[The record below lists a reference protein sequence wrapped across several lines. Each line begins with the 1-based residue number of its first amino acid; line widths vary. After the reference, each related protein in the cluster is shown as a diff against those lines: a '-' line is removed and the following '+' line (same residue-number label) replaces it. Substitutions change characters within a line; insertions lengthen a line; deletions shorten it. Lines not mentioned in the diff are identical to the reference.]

1 MPSEHAVWPWLI
13 VAICGQHQDVYV
25 VENVQTESYICAT
38 HHAFIP
44 FFCMHPEILTVR
56 APLNGDQLCV
66 WKIAILASHFS
77 FFLFKWLLSFCCFF
91 LPRGCWSFVVLCRLV
106 LFLSFLSFPVS
117 SGLLYFSWEFF
128 SLYLFIPEGSDSLVS
143 ISGFQPHGP
152 GGWGPPQDNNVYSS
166 RPWTPSTAGMAAV
179 KNPPSPF
186 SLPHPPVGCE
196 NW

>member
-1 MPSEHAVWPWLI
+1 MSNVL
-13 VAICGQHQDVYV
+13 
-25 VENVQTESYICAT
+25 ENVQTESYICAT

-66 WKIAILASHFS
+66 WRIAILASHFS
-77 FFLFKWLLSFCCFF
+77 FFLFNWVLSFCCFF
-91 LPRGCWSFVVLCRLV
+91 LPRCCWSFVVLCKLV

-128 SLYLFIPEGSDSLVS
+128 SLYLFIPEGSDSLVC
-143 ISGFQPHGP
+143 ISGFHHAEVLPKIIMFIVPDCGRSRLWTESTGDGSNEEP
-152 GGWGPPQDNNVYSS
+152 SLPLFPP
-166 RPWTPSTAGMAAV
+166 
-179 KNPPSPF
+179 PPS
-186 SLPHPPVGCE
+186 SWLWELV

>member
-1 MPSEHAVWPWLI
+1 MANCSDMWSVPRYLCTWKCSDRIIHMCNTSCFHSIFLYAPWNFDRKSSAKWGS
-13 VAICGQHQDVYV
+13 VVC
-25 VENVQTESYICAT
+25 VENCHFGKSFFFLTESC
-38 HHAFIP
+38 
-44 FFCMHPEILTVR
+44 
-56 APLNGDQLCV
+56 
-66 WKIAILASHFS
+66 
-77 FFLFKWLLSFCCFF
+77 LFVVFF
-91 LPRGCWSFVVLCRLV
+91 LPRCCWSFVVLCRLV

-143 ISGFQPHGP
+143 ISGFHPHGP

-166 RPWTPSTAGMAAV
+166 RLWTLSTAGMAAV